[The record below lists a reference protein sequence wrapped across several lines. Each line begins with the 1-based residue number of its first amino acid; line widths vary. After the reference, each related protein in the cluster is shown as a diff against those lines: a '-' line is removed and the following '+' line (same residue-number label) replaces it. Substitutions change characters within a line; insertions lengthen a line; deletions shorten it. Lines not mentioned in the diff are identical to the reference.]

1 MFIELKRRLKA
12 PTKKAEN
19 DKQFFLIVYR
29 KLNEIYQEIYELE
42 ESDDNKYEACLNR
55 IKSEMA
61 YIQLTDED
69 DEERARLIEEGKEA
83 SSKLDLTIKD
93 RAL

>member
-69 DEERARLIEEGKEA
+69 DELR
-83 SSKLDLTIKD
+83 T
-93 RAL
+93 